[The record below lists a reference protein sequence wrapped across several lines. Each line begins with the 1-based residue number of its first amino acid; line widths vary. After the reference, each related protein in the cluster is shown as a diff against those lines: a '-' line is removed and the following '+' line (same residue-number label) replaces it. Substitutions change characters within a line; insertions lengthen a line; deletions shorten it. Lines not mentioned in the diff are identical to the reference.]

1 MFRERKAS
9 WEIKCF
15 STVTLTQCM
24 CSDIIHKGFLV
35 RPIHHVI
42 RVKLYIREIKNLK
55 DQNPS
60 TSTIDRMP
68 LHEITEKIEDQLEIA
83 VTPNTKVYKA
93 RNKFSTHTAHKCNAW
108 WVLMREHPQS
118 WLFFRDR
125 TGQQIWTIFCKDF
138 CFIFSFWLCCIQPA
152 KIAFQN
158 TGRVT
163 LTMRVIKSQQ
173 LFS

>member
-1 MFRERKAS
+1 MLQHCRFNTKHHTPQRLLSTPNTSCHACETLHPWNQELERSKS
-9 WEIKCF
+9 F
-15 STVTLTQCM
+15 YLNY
-24 CSDIIHKGFLV
+24 
-35 RPIHHVI
+35 R
-42 RVKLYIREIKNLK
+42 
-55 DQNPS
+55 QNAP
-60 TSTIDRMP
+60 TWKHR
-68 LHEITEKIEDQLEIA
+68 KIEDQLEVA

-93 RNKFSTHTAHKCNAW
+93 RNNFSTHTAHKCNTRW
-108 WVLMREHPQS
+108 ILMREHPQS

-125 TGQQIWTIFCKDF
+125 TGQQDMNNFLER
-138 CFIFSFWLCCIQPA
+138 FILYFSLSGFAAYKPA

>member
-1 MFRERKAS
+1 MLQHCRFNTKHHTPRRLLSTPNTSCHACETLHPWNQELERSKS
-9 WEIKCF
+9 F
-15 STVTLTQCM
+15 YLNY
-24 CSDIIHKGFLV
+24 
-35 RPIHHVI
+35 R
-42 RVKLYIREIKNLK
+42 
-55 DQNPS
+55 QNAP
-60 TSTIDRMP
+60 TWKHR
-68 LHEITEKIEDQLEIA
+68 KIEDQLEVA

-93 RNKFSTHTAHKCNAW
+93 RNNFSTHTAHKCNTRW
-108 WVLMREHPQS
+108 ILMREHPQS